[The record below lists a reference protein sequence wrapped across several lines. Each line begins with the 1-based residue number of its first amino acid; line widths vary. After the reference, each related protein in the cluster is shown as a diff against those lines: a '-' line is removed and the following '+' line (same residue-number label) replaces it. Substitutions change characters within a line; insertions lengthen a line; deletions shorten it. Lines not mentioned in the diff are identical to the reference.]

1 MDNEVAGDR
10 PVHLVGSVPLAS
22 AADVFRAAA
31 EAIGPRLARIP
42 DGETGE
48 RLGWV
53 AFQLDV
59 FGAHPSFEPEPPAGE
74 LQPGGTDAVGYRRGV
89 YQLKAGVDPTELTFG
104 DLGYAAAA
112 LASYA
117 TFAELKAAGLVGAS
131 TRFQVSLP
139 TPRAPLIRCVTEV
152 EVEAVLPAY
161 RAAMLR
167 ELARVCAEVPSD
179 ELAVQWDVAREIG
192 LLEGVFPVQFEG
204 DPLTVVTESLVE
216 LGDAVPSQVPMGYHL
231 CYGDFG
237 HRHFVQ
243 PKDLGLVVGL
253 ANRVAAELSR
263 PLNWL
268 HVPVPRDRDD
278 ADYFAPLQALRL
290 PPETE
295 LYLGL
300 VHATDGL
307 TGARRRMRT
316 AAAYRERFGIGTECG
331 LGRRDPDTIPALLA
345 LHREVAETR

>member
-1 MDNEVAGDR
+1 MDNAEAGDR

-22 AADVFRAAA
+22 SADVFRAAA
-31 EAIGPRLARIP
+31 EALGPRLARIP

-53 AFQLDV
+53 AFQLGV
-59 FGAHPSFEPEPPAGE
+59 FGAHPSFEPEPPADE
-74 LQPGGTDAVGYRRGV
+74 LEPGGTDAVGYRRGV
-89 YQLKAGVDPTELTFG
+89 YRLKSGVAAAELTFG

-117 TFAELKAAGLVGAS
+117 TFAELKGAGLIGAS

-139 TPRAPLIRCVTEV
+139 TPRAPLIRCVTESQM
-152 EVEAVLPAY
+152 EAVLPAY

-167 ELARVCAEVPSD
+167 ELARLCAEVPAD

-192 LLEGVFPVQFEG
+192 LLEGVFPALFEG

-216 LGDAVPSQVPMGYHL
+216 LGDAVPSEVPMGYHF

-237 HRHFVQ
+237 HRHFIE
-243 PKDLGLVVGL
+243 PKDLGLLVGL
-253 ANRVAAELSR
+253 ANRVAADLSR

-268 HVPVPRDRDD
+268 HLPVPRGRDD
-278 ADYFAPLQALRL
+278 AAYFAPLESLRL
-290 PPETE
+290 AGETE

-307 TGARRRMRT
+307 AGARRRMRG
-316 AAAYRERFGIGTECG
+316 AAAYRERFGVGTECG
-331 LGRRDPDTIPALLA
+331 LGRRDPDTVPALLR
-345 LHREVAETR
+345 LHREVAEAR

>member
-1 MDNEVAGDR
+1 MDNGMAGDR

-59 FGAHPSFEPEPPAGE
+59 FGAHPSFEREPPAGE
-74 LQPGGTDAVGYRRGV
+74 RGPGGTDAVGYRRGL
-89 YQLKAGVDPTELTFG
+89 YRLKPGVDAAEVTFG

-117 TFAELKAAGLVGAS
+117 TFAELKAAGLVGDS

-139 TPRAPLIRCVTEV
+139 TPRAPLFSCVTQSEIEV
-152 EVEAVLPAY
+152 VLPAY

-167 ELARVCAEVPSD
+167 ELAQVCAEVPAA

-192 LLEGVFPVQFEG
+192 LLEGVFPAEFAG
-204 DPLTVVTESLVE
+204 DPLTVVTGSLVE
-216 LGDAVPSQVPMGYHL
+216 LGDAVPSEVPMGYHF

-243 PKDLGLVVGL
+243 PKDLALVVGL

-263 PLNWL
+263 PLSWL

-278 ADYFAPLQALRL
+278 ADYFAPLRSLRL

-307 TGARRRMRT
+307 AGARRRMRT
-316 AAAYRERFGIGTECG
+316 AAAYRGRFGVGTECG
-331 LGRRDPDTIPALLA
+331 LGRRDPDTVPGLLA
-345 LHREVAETR
+345 LHREVAEAR